1 MSGLRTLSAY
11 LELTKPR
18 IILLLVLVALSAYV
32 ASAPGAVRL
41 ETLLFLALAGA
52 LSSAG
57 ASAVNHYLDMDID
70 GIMLRTQKRPLPAGL
85 IRPPEK
91 ALLFGLGLL
100 ALGVATS
107 YVLINPPTAFF
118 ILLGAFV
125 YIVVYTLALKR
136 RHPSNIVIGG
146 FAGSAPAL
154 AGSTAAVGLVT
165 VPALLIALLVFLWTP
180 GHFWAL
186 GLRNRSDYQRA
197 EVPMLPAVTGDRESA
212 LAIIVSTVIV
222 AGFVSTFYFFGGVSL
237 PYLVPALLAGGYLV
251 YTTLRIWG
259 EPKYAWASFKFSGIF
274 LVVTLLAVAAGRF
287 FG

>member
-11 LELTKPR
+11 FEMTKPR

-32 ASAPGAVRL
+32 ASAPSAVRL
-41 ETLLFLALAGA
+41 ETLLLLALAGA

-57 ASAVNHYLDMDID
+57 ASAVNHYVDMDID
-70 GIMLRTQKRPLPAGL
+70 GVMLRTQKRPLPAGL

-91 ALLFGLGLL
+91 ALVFGLGLL

-125 YIVVYTLALKR
+125 YIVVYTMALKR

-197 EVPMLPAVTGDRESA
+197 GVPMLPAVTGDRESA

-259 EPKYAWASFKFSGIF
+259 DPKAAWASFKFSGIF
-274 LVVTLLAVAAGRF
+274 LVVTL
-287 FG
+287 